1 MPAIVIIAIAI
12 WLFLPARTSK
22 RSRPTRHRIASYSQ
36 PSALP
41 APVAYDPIKVAK
53 EQDRQR
59 REQERQADR
68 SRREADRQRK
78 EAERI
83 AKQDE
88 ARRAAADRVEWCAAM
103 IDKYGVLYEQIEQEL
118 ENNPGL
124 TEYKRIQ
131 LQKQL
136 LTIEEKLHRYHEQ
149 RDKAYFTAYQNQ
161 EADK

>member
-22 RSRPTRHRIASYSQ
+22 RSRPTRHRIAYSQ

-41 APVAYDPIKVAK
+41 APIVYDPIKAAK
-53 EQDRQR
+53 
-59 REQERQADR
+59 EQERQADR
-68 SRREADRQRK
+68 ARRDADRQRK

-83 AKQDE
+83 AKLNE

-136 LTIEEKLHRYHEQ
+136 LTVEEKLHRYHEQ

-161 EADK
+161 EADQ

>member
-1 MPAIVIIAIAI
+1 MPAIIIIAIAI
-12 WLFLPARTSK
+12 WLFTPARTSK
-22 RSRPTRHRIASYSQ
+22 RSRPTRHRIAYSQ
-36 PSALP
+36 PSARPALP
-41 APVAYDPIKVAK
+41 RNTPAVIDPIKLQR

-68 SRREADRQRK
+68 ARR

-131 LQKQL
+131 LQRQL

-149 RDKAYFTAYQNQ
+149 RDKAYFTAHT
-161 EADK
+161 